1 MGKNNFVHWFLGL
14 IDWEDV
20 FWLIDIS
27 AELEVVDLSDV
38 SLVQVFSNQKLEETL
53 SFRNDLQFFQSSS
66 ELLHSDVA
74 RLGSIVILERWLDEN
89 SLVSNFS
96 SNG

>member
-1 MGKNNFVHWFLGL
+1 MGENNFVHRFLGL
-14 IDWEDV
+14 VDWEDV
-20 FWLIDIS
+20 FWLVDIS
-27 AELEVVDLSDV
+27 AEFEVVDLSDV
-38 SLVQVFSNQKLEETL
+38 SFVQVFSNQKLEETL